1 MKVNFIKTDDN
12 IYVEVGAQVIA
23 ELRKRYDGKRYFRC
37 VVIYPLSSEQLY
49 TITKYMEELNGAY

>member
-37 VVIYPLSSEQLY
+37 VVIYPLSSEQLS
-49 TITKYMEELNGAY
+49 TITKYMEELNGA

>member
-1 MKVNFIKTDDN
+1 MRVNFIKTDDN

-37 VVIYPLSSEQLY
+37 VVIYPLSAEQLSV
-49 TITKYMEELNGAY
+49 ITKYMEELNGA

>member
-37 VVIYPLSSEQLY
+37 VVIYPLSLEQLS
-49 TITKYMEELNGAY
+49 TITKYMEELNGA

>member
-37 VVIYPLSSEQLY
+37 VVIYPLSTEQLG
-49 TITKYMEELNGAY
+49 TITRYMEELNGA

>member
-1 MKVNFIKTDDN
+1 MKVNFIKTHDN

-37 VVIYPLSSEQLY
+37 VVIYPLSTEQLG
-49 TITKYMEELNGAY
+49 TITRYMEELNGA

>member
-1 MKVNFIKTDDN
+1 MRVNFIKTDDN

-37 VVIYPLSSEQLY
+37 VVIYPLSSEQLS
-49 TITKYMEELNGAY
+49 TITKYMEELNGA